1 MSDVALKFKEEL
13 IDLNIIGSQLERDG
27 GLETAVIISLFT
39 DRRVTDEQLPDLEND
54 KRGWWGDLLSDIDG
68 DQIGSRLWTLER
80 RKRTPETLRLFED
93 YSREA
98 LNWLVEDGIAAS
110 VTVEAEYNNKRLEAL
125 ISIARPTGET
135 RFRLLWD
142 EQELKRG

>member
-1 MSDVALKFKEEL
+1 MSDVALVFKDEL
-13 IDLNIIGSQLERDG
+13 IDLNVIAGQLQRDG

-39 DRRVTDEQLPDLEND
+39 DRRVTDEQLPELEEG

-80 RKRTPETLRLFED
+80 RKRTSETLRLFED
-93 YSREA
+93 YAREA
-98 LNWLVEDGIAAS
+98 LNWLVEDGIAES
-110 VTVEAEYNNKRLEAL
+110 VTVEAEYNNGRLEAL
-125 ISIARPTGET
+125 ISITRPAGTT

-142 EQELKRG
+142 EQEMRRG